1 MTASDMHTA
10 GMHRQMC
17 SIKTKHLRLRGKM
30 QMAGSGQAVQL
41 PCSPHCLTCQSVSA
55 PAGLFAIPLVKQQG
69 RTCAC
74 SLPGMIE
81 DATGSLLD

>member
-17 SIKTKHLRLRGKM
+17 SIKTRRRGKM

-41 PCSPHCLTCQSVSA
+41 PCSPHCLPFLSVSTQ
-55 PAGLFAIPLVKQQG
+55 AGLFAINTVKQQG
-69 RTCAC
+69 RTFAF
-74 SLPGMIE
+74 SLPGILD
-81 DATGSLLD
+81 DAFGSFIY

>member
-17 SIKTKHLRLRGKM
+17 SIKTRLRGKM

-55 PAGLFAIPLVKQQG
+55 ELFAIPLVKQQG